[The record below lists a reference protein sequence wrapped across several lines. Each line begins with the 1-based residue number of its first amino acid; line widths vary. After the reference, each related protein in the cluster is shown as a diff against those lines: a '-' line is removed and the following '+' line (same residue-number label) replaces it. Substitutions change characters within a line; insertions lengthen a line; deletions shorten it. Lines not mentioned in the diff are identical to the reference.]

1 MLSPG
6 YYDPAS
12 DYTTVNLG
20 KWLLRNL
27 FAGLIQEEVHRDREY
42 QKDFLEKLR
51 LGHGSQSSRVG
62 PGPPRVLSREQRD
75 GDYLSHP
82 GSRDTN
88 GNSHVPATPGMSI
101 GVIPESRSDGNSEE
115 GTAKSGSIAEQRT
128 PLQSQ
133 PRASGD
139 RQSGSY
145 QDDANARSSSDS
157 RRGRPSTAEDT
168 NAEPNPQSPSGA
180 EKEGK
185 KEGSF
190 SFGSKLRMKVSK
202 KLGRSSMDTKPPVVD
217 EKVEEIKD
225 AEVFHEEKPIEDNFL
240 GTIQKIRYGF
250 EDRVHAEPVIAGA
263 PRIQP
268 PPPNEAPELKL
279 PPSTAIIIQ
288 EDRLDAGGVVDVYRG
303 TVGSVARDADLVEKN
318 APMWLGDLLLLASL
332 RQVSNTRGP

>member
-1 MLSPG
+1 MPE
-6 YYDPAS
+6 YCDPLS
-12 DYTTVNLG
+12 DYKIVNLG

-27 FAGLIQEEVHRDREY
+27 FSGLIQEEINRDREY
-42 QKDFLEKLR
+42 QRDFLEKLKQS
-51 LGHGSQSSRVG
+51 HGSQSSRVG
-62 PGPPRVLSREQRD
+62 PGSQRD

-82 GSRDTN
+82 STRTTN
-88 GNSHVPATPGMSI
+88 GNSYIPATPGMSI
-101 GVIPESRSDGNSEE
+101 GVVPESRNDRKSEE
-115 GTAKSGSIAEQRT
+115 GTPKSGTIAEQRT
-128 PLQSQ
+128 APQSQ
-133 PRASGD
+133 PRASSD

-145 QDDANARSSSDS
+145 QDDANTRSSSDS
-157 RRGRPSTAEDT
+157 RRGRLSTAEDT

-190 SFGSKLRMKVSK
+190 SFGSKFRMKVSK

-250 EDRVHAEPVIAGA
+250 EDRVHAEPATAGA

-268 PPPNEAPELKL
+268 PPPNEAPDLKL

-288 EDRLDAGGVVDVYRG
+288 EDRLEAGGVVDVYRG
-303 TVGSVARDADLVEKN
+303 TVGSVARDADIVEKN

-332 RQVSNTRGP
+332 C